1 MISSKKFNYTI
12 QSNKF
17 PLLITLIFF
26 LAVSYTGFVHHN
38 YWIQDQDGIHF
49 LNGGKQVISGD
60 GKNVYFSDLPISGP
74 IFFASLNTWFE
85 DGFTLMKISSI
96 ISGSASVLL
105 VFFIIRNV
113 FDYKTA
119 LIGQLLFA
127 ISPWFSYF
135 SFQAEPETLFTFFI
149 LVSMYFITK
158 KDLRYNHLILIGVA
172 IGLSFLVRYQ
182 SVVVLITMCIFL
194 LIHTKKIQINL
205 SHVALVLVFFLIV
218 ISPLL
223 IYNYS
228 QFGNPLSINANFY
241 MQFSAHY
248 QNPEWKE
255 QVYLFAIED
264 KGTIDAIF
272 LDFELFQ
279 KNYFYN
285 LAYNIPNKLF
295 NFFDTTNTSL
305 TPAIP
310 LIGMIPV
317 IGGLL
322 YVMKINTTKINLVV
336 IFATAGITTSIVL
349 LFGDLG
355 IHFFVIIAIPLFIL
369 SLMNIKK
376 IQLNLLPL
384 LILLV
389 LFSVITSIVRLSYAE
404 QFFVIWLPII
414 ILSAV
419 FFSKLIPIMFYKI
432 RGNKEQQYNK
442 QLLIIIFFII
452 CMIFLA
458 NVGYEYVLIRATSSG
473 IPFVSI
479 SEEIRNFPMKGDLE
493 KIGKEVEEIGN
504 ILSKQN
510 GIENS
515 NVLAN
520 QFYYSHYFPANFVM
534 GQFHEGPENDTIE
547 NYITRENWD
556 EIEIYHSNVHSIPLL
571 KETTNNL
578 RIDYLIF
585 ELRQSYKSQKQ
596 HEYLHVLSDPNSPL
610 VPPNFEVLYSS
621 DWPRNVVL
629 YKINYDD

>member
-1 MISSKKFNYTI
+1 M
-12 QSNKF
+12 
-17 PLLITLIFF
+17 
-26 LAVSYTGFVHHN
+26 AVSYTGFVHHN

-49 LNGGKQVISGD
+49 LNGGNQVISGD
-60 GKNVYFSDLPISGP
+60 GKNVHFSDLPISGP
-74 IFFASLNTWFE
+74 IFFASLNTEFQ
-85 DGFTLMKISSI
+85 DGFTLMKLSSI

-113 FDYKTA
+113 FDYRTA
-119 LIGQLLFA
+119 IIGQLLFA

-158 KDLRYNHLILIGVA
+158 KDLRYNHLILVGVA
-172 IGLSFLVRYQ
+172 VGLSFLVRYQ
-182 SVVVLITMCIFL
+182 SVVVLIAMCIFL
-194 LIHTKKIQINL
+194 LFHTKKIQINL
-205 SHVALVLVFFLIV
+205 AHVALVLVFFLIV

-228 QFGNPLSINANFY
+228 QFGNPLLINSNFY

-255 QVYLFAIED
+255 QVYRFAMED
-264 KGTIDAIF
+264 KGTVDAIF

-285 LAYNIPNKLF
+285 LVYNTPNKLF
-295 NFFDTTNTSL
+295 NFFDITNTSL
-305 TPAIP
+305 IPAIP

-322 YVMKINTTKINLVV
+322 YVMKINITKINLT
-336 IFATAGITTSIVL
+336 IILATASITTAIVL
-349 LFGDLG
+349 LFGDSG
-355 IHFFVIIAIPLFIL
+355 IHFFAIISIPLFIL
-369 SLMNIKK
+369 GVVNIKK
-376 IQLNLLPL
+376 IQSNLLPL

-389 LFSVITSIVRLSYAE
+389 LFPIITSIVRLNAAE

-419 FFSKLIPIMFYKI
+419 FFSKTIPIIFNKI
-432 RGNKEQQYNK
+432 RGDKEQHNK
-442 QLLIIIFFII
+442 QLLIIIFFMI

-458 NVGYEYVLIRATSSG
+458 NVGYEYVLVRATSSG

-479 SEEIRNFPMKGDLE
+479 SEEIKNFPMKGDLE

-515 NVLAN
+515 NILAN
-520 QFYYSHYFPANFVM
+520 QFYYSHYFPANYVM

-547 NYITRENWD
+547 NYISRENWK

-571 KETTNNL
+571 KENTSNL

-585 ELRQSYKSQKQ
+585 ELRQSDKSKNQ
-596 HEYLHVLSDPNSPL
+596 HEYLQVLSDPSNPL
-610 VPPNFEVLYSS
+610 VPPNFEVLYFS
-621 DWPRNVVL
+621 DSPRNIVV
-629 YKINYDD
+629 YKINYND